1 MFQVENKKTAGIA
14 RNLGIDSIDAN
25 QAEHSIYCKNWMM
38 TVRNWSKIKRN
49 LLWNSNFTLL
59 LIHQSLTN
67 NLRPCPWRFPHMLPV
82 ESRSSAN
89 CFQPSHLV
97 GKVCLKGRA
106 LSGQGPDYKT
116 EDRRGAATHYTSSVN
131 RHWRFT
137 QALAKQINGGETRPI
152 HLWDCVWQLP
162 VWPSVCFSVLFISC
176 VVTPLYRP
184 YLASMK

>member
-38 TVRNWSKIKRN
+38 TVRNCSKIKLN
-49 LLWNSNFTLL
+49 LLWNSKFTLL

-67 NLRPCPWRFPHMLPV
+67 NLRPSPWGCPHMLPL

-89 CFQPSHLV
+89 YFQTSHLV

-106 LSGQGPDYKT
+106 LSGPCPDYKT
-116 EDRRGAATHYTSSVN
+116 EDQNRRPRCIQTASS
-131 RHWRFT
+131 
-137 QALAKQINGGETRPI
+137 
-152 HLWDCVWQLP
+152 D
-162 VWPSVCFSVLFISC
+162 
-176 VVTPLYRP
+176 
-184 YLASMK
+184 